1 MGRSDRRRRPEG
13 AMNRRESLTLIAGAT
28 ALISFG
34 GGHTW
39 AQTPPAGPFKLP
51 PLGYAY
57 DALEPHID
65 AQTMMI
71 HHDKHHAAYVANANK
86 LVESW
91 ADLATT
97 PIETVLSN
105 LSTAPDA
112 VRTGVRNNVGGH
124 WNHTFFWELM
134 APGGAKEPSGDL
146 KSAIEAAFGGVPA
159 MTDKVNAAGGA
170 RFGSGWAWLVV
181 NKDKKLEIIST
192 ANQDTPL
199 ELGAHAV
206 LGVDVWEH
214 AYYLKYQNRRPDYL
228 KAWWNTV
235 NWTKAGENFK
245 KAMG

>member
-1 MGRSDRRRRPEG
+1 
-13 AMNRRESLTLIAGAT
+13 MNRRENLKSIAGT
-28 ALISFG
+28 AALLSLGIG
-34 GGHTW
+34 RTI
-39 AQTPPAGPFKLP
+39 AQTAPTGPFKLP
-51 PLGYAY
+51 PLGYAF

-65 AQTMMI
+65 ALTMTI
-71 HHDKHHAAYVANANK
+71 HHDRHHAAYVNNANQIAQ
-86 LVESW
+86 SW
-91 ADLATT
+91 AELGTM
-97 PIETVLSN
+97 PIEKVLAN
-105 LSTAPDA
+105 LAA
-112 VRTGVRNNVGGH
+112 VPENVRVGVRNNVGGH
-124 WNHTFFWELM
+124 WNHSFFWALM
-134 APGGAKEPSGDL
+134 APGGANEPGGDL

-199 ELGAHAV
+199 ELGAQAV

-235 NWTKAGENFK
+235 NWTKASENFK
-245 KAMG
+245 KATT

>member
-1 MGRSDRRRRPEG
+1 
-13 AMNRRESLTLIAGAT
+13 MNRRQSLKLMAGAIGLIATSNLAT
-28 ALISFG
+28 RAAF
-34 GGHTW
+34 
-39 AQTPPAGPFKLP
+39 AQTAPAQPAGPFKLP
-51 PLGYAY
+51 PLGYAF

-71 HHDKHHAAYVANANK
+71 HHDRHHAAYVNAANQLA
-86 LVESW
+86 SRW
-91 ADLATT
+91 AELGTT
-97 PIETVLSN
+97 PIEIILSDLN
-105 LSTAPDA
+105 KVPES
-112 VRTGVRNNVGGH
+112 VRIGVRNNVGGH

-134 APGGAKEPSGDL
+134 APGGAKEAAGPL
-146 KSAIEAAFGGVPA
+146 KAAIDKDFGG
-159 MTDKVNAAGGA
+159 TNGLIEKVNAAGAG

-181 NKDKKLEIIST
+181 NKDKKLDIIST

-199 ELGAHAV
+199 ELGAKPV

-235 NWTKAGENFK
+235 NWTKADDNFK

>member
-1 MGRSDRRRRPEG
+1 
-13 AMNRRESLTLIAGAT
+13 MNRRESLTLIAGAT

-39 AQTPPAGPFKLP
+39 AQTPPAGPFILP
-51 PLGYAY
+51 PLGYAF

-71 HHDKHHAAYVANANK
+71 HHDRHHAAYVNSANQLAQR
-86 LVESW
+86 W
-91 ADLATT
+91 PDLGTT
-97 PIETVLSN
+97 PIEKILSN
-105 LSTAPDA
+105 LGAAPEA

-146 KSAIEAAFGGVPA
+146 KSAIDSTFGGATA
-159 MTDKVNAAGGA
+159 MSDKVNAAGAA

-181 NKDKKLEIIST
+181 DKNKKLDIIST
-192 ANQDTPL
+192 ANQDTPI

-235 NWTKAGENFK
+235 NWSKAAEIFK

>member
-1 MGRSDRRRRPEG
+1 MGANP
-13 AMNRRESLTLIAGAT
+13 A
-28 ALISFG
+28 
-34 GGHTW
+34 
-39 AQTPPAGPFKLP
+39 AGPFTLP
-51 PLGYAY
+51 PLGYAF

-71 HHDKHHAAYVANANK
+71 HHDRHHAAYVNAANQ
-86 LVESW
+86 
-91 ADLATT
+91 LAQRWPELGTT
-97 PIETVLSN
+97 PIEKTLSN
-105 LSTAPDA
+105 LSAAPEA
-112 VRTGVRNNVGGH
+112 VRAGVRNNVGGH

-146 KSAIEAAFGGVPA
+146 KSAIDSAFGGVVA
-159 MTDKVNAAGGA
+159 MSDKVNAAGVS

-181 NKDKKLEIIST
+181 DKDKKLDIIST
-192 ANQDTPL
+192 ANQDTPI

-206 LGVDVWEH
+206 VGVDVWEH

-235 NWTKAGENFK
+235 NWTKAAENFK